1 MNYSAAIFDLDGTL
15 IESNSIWEKLDRI
28 FLDRRNINYTDD
40 FIKTLTA
47 MTYEDAAEAMINM
60 GIETSVQEFTEEI
73 NRLAVYEYSNNI
85 FLKDGAADYLA
96 YLKKNN
102 IKIALA
108 TASPAELY
116 IPVLKNNRIFDY
128 FDAFTTT
135 DEVGLSKDHPDI
147 YLKTAEKLAVPPCE
161 CIVFE
166 DVLKG
171 VVSAKKAG
179 MMAVGVYDEYSA
191 DYTDE
196 IIKTADKFISSFT
209 EML

>member
-135 DEVGLSKDHPDI
+135 DEVGLGKDHPDI

>member
-28 FLDRRNINYTDD
+28 FLDRRNIVYTDD
-40 FIKTLTA
+40 FIKNLTA
-47 MTYEDAAEAMINM
+47 MTYEDAAEAMINK

-73 NRLAVYEYSNNI
+73 NKLAVYEYSNNI
-85 FLKDGAADYLA
+85 YLKDGAADYLA

-116 IPVLKNNRIFDY
+116 IPVLKNNRVFDY

-135 DEVGLSKDHPDI
+135 DEVGLSKDYPDI
-147 YLKTAEKLAVPPCE
+147 YHNAAEKLETPPCK

-179 MMAVGVYDEYSA
+179 MMVVGVYDEYSA

-196 IIKTADKFISSFT
+196 IIKTADKFIRNFT

>member
-73 NRLAVYEYSNNI
+73 NRLAVHEYSNNI

-147 YLKTAEKLAVPPCE
+147 YLKTAEKLAIPPCE

-196 IIKTADKFISSFT
+196 IKKTADKFISSFT

>member
-28 FLDRRNINYTDD
+28 FLDRRNIVYTDD
-40 FIKTLTA
+40 FIKNLTA
-47 MTYEDAAEAMINM
+47 MTYEDAAEAMINK

-73 NRLAVYEYSNNI
+73 NKLAVYEYSNNI
-85 FLKDGAADYLA
+85 YLKDGAADYLA

-102 IKIALA
+102 IKIARA

-116 IPVLKNNRIFDY
+116 IPVLKNNRVFDY

-135 DEVGLSKDHPDI
+135 DEVGLSKDYPDI
-147 YLKTAEKLAVPPCE
+147 YHNAAEKLETPPCK

-179 MMAVGVYDEYSA
+179 MMVVGVYDEYSA

-196 IIKTADKFISSFT
+196 IIKTADKFIRNFT